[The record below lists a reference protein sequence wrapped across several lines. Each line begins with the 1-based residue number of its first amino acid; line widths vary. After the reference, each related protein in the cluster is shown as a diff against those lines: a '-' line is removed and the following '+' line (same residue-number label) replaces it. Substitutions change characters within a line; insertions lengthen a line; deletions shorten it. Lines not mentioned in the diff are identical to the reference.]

1 MPKTYKGRKS
11 NPRKNNSRKSYRKNT
26 NKTYKIKYSNFTKE
40 AIVLQFIEMLNT
52 VKLFHWKTNSYA
64 KHKATDDLYSE
75 LNTNVDSF
83 VEVLLGKTGTR
94 VDLQRVKSIPL
105 YAYNSP
111 DDFKQKI
118 EEYKQYLSDMNASGT
133 LNLTTNSDL
142 FNIRDEIL
150 ANLNQFTYLWSF
162 TK

>member
-40 AIVLQFIEMLNT
+40 AIVL
-52 VKLFHWKTNSYA
+52 H
-64 KHKATDDLYSE
+64 
-75 LNTNVDSF
+75 
-83 VEVLLGKTGTR
+83 
-94 VDLQRVKSIPL
+94 
-105 YAYNSP
+105 AYNSP

-142 FNIRDEIL
+142 FSIRDEIL